1 MQQNGK
7 IIDGKY
13 EILTKIGQGGMS
25 TVYLA
30 MDKRLNKQWAIKEI
44 RKEKHNSN
52 NAIVVKSILA
62 EAQLMKKLDHA
73 ALPRIVDI
81 IEDNEAIYVV
91 MDYIEGETL
100 SKILREYGP
109 QPEETVIEWAK
120 QLCEVLDY
128 LHTRQPAVIY
138 RDMKPANVMLKPDG
152 KIKVIDFGIAREYKE
167 NNNSDTVSLGT
178 RGYAAPEQFG
188 GKGQTDARTDV
199 YCLGVTLYHL
209 VTGKSPCEE
218 PYEIYPIRRWNPALS
233 GGLEKIIIKCTR
245 PDPNDRY
252 QSCAQM
258 LYDLN
263 HYKEIDDEYTRRQK
277 QKLAAFVTTA
287 AISIMGLTTGIAS
300 SIYAD
305 SANNANYDVIVE
317 HAQKENNADKKK
329 EYLYQAIDIKPS
341 DIKAYEELIEVYKS
355 DYIYS
360 LSEEQEF
367 ISVVNEHNSELKQNK
382 DYLKLSFQIGKL
394 YWYYYDYASSDGDNA
409 DNQTVRMKAA
419 TGWFREASGNNSDSK
434 NISYVKNQKEL
445 NMAQIYADIGQFY
458 TDIDKAVIEGCDYG
472 MYVALFERLEQM
484 VDMAEKDN
492 ETEIVCLEVYRLVMN
507 SINAR
512 AGKFCTDK
520 VPKERVIELCNNVS
534 ELTKTTDTSAQ
545 LTKEMKESIIEK
557 IDDTIES
564 VELAYMENEEK
575 TEYVENQ

>member
-138 RDMKPANVMLKPDG
+138 RDMKPSNVMLKPDG

-287 AISIMGLTTGIAS
+287 AISVMGLTTGIAS

-534 ELTKTTDTSAQ
+534 KLTKTTDTSAQ

>member
-138 RDMKPANVMLKPDG
+138 RDMKPSNVMLKPDG

-287 AISIMGLTTGIAS
+287 AISVMGLTTGIAS

-382 DYLKLSFQIGKL
+382 EYLKLSFQIGKL

-434 NISYVKNQKEL
+434 NISYIKNQKEL